1 MLNLLT
7 SLFTFTQL
15 TALLLFPNLKNALT
29 LDAHYFVIIFAIGSL
44 CFLIMAPHW
53 SKLIN
58 KIGAKKV
65 ILIGC
70 FGLIVSQLL
79 LIQVLIGNE
88 THITIFALSRVIY
101 GLFVSALPPT
111 LQALRVKDSKEREI
125 YKKIVGHSKFL
136 NLGRVLAAL
145 SFTLYPFSKVHLLI
159 FAIALILM
167 SSFLMNQDYR
177 PKSTENRDDNLIVIL
192 MGLYKKTPYPF
203 LTALF
208 YTCFIGF
215 INSTLAFEFES
226 LGLEKSSAGEAMA
239 LAVFLS
245 TLMAL
250 IAQILF
256 KRKELPSYFLTASL
270 VIGSL
275 ILMNGFTY
283 LNLAI
288 AFIIFTPGIALLP
301 ATYTSKLK
309 DQVSSDM
316 TIKLGLISSLQII
329 GATLGS
335 LVASLYLK
343 YQMILNYGIP
353 LALMALI
360 IMAVLYLS
368 DKKRENECLIA

>member
-15 TALLLFPNLKNALT
+15 IALLLFPNLKNALT

-53 SKLIN
+53 SKLMN

-70 FGLIVSQLL
+70 LGLVVSQLL
-79 LIQVLIGNE
+79 LIQILTGNE
-88 THITIFALSRVIY
+88 THIAVFALSRIVY

-111 LQALRVKDSKEREI
+111 LQALRVKDADEKEI
-125 YKKIVGHSKFL
+125 YKKIVGHSKYL
-136 NLGRVLAAL
+136 NLGRVMAAL
-145 SFTLYPFSKVHLLI
+145 SFTLYPFSKVHLLV
-159 FAIALILM
+159 FAITLVLM
-167 SSFLMNQDYR
+167 STFLMNQDYR
-177 PKSTENRDDNLIVIL
+177 PKNTVNRDDNLIVIL

-203 LTALF
+203 LTALI

-215 INSTLAFEFES
+215 INSTLAFEFER

-239 LAVFLS
+239 IAVFLS

-250 IAQILF
+250 IAQILL
-256 KRKELPSYFLTASL
+256 KRKELPSYYLSASL
-270 VIGSL
+270 IIGSL
-275 ILMNGFTY
+275 IFISGFNY
-283 LNLAI
+283 LNLAM
-288 AFIIFTPGIALLP
+288 AFIIFTPGVALLP

-335 LVASLYLK
+335 LIASLYLK
-343 YQMILNYGIP
+343 YQLVINYGIP
-353 LALMALI
+353 LALMGLM
-360 IMAVLYLS
+360 IMTVLYLG
-368 DKKRENECLIA
+368 DKKRENECLIV